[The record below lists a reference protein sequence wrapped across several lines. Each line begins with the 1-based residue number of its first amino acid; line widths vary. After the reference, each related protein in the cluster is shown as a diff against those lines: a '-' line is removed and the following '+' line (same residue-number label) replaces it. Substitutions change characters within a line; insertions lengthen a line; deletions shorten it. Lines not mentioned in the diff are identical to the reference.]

1 MRGGPEFVVKHL
13 IVVFAV
19 AAGAWFA
26 PACPAASPEPTEA
39 ANAPVPAASAPPAPS
54 EFAFTFSPGYGTID
68 HWPKDPAVFEDVV
81 QKLAGV
87 GFNTIHCVY
96 RDWRVP
102 ICRRHG
108 VKMMIDVLAWHDD
121 ALTDIRRPE
130 QRAAVKTICEKVRGE
145 PAVWGYNLWNEKLA
159 FFGRPFGKDV
169 NDCLAMLREWDPTHP
184 VWVGTYRNSYPQAV
198 KGNPGVFGYYDY
210 HWQRGMIWHF
220 ALLKWYQGLL
230 NERDAW
236 LGRWIMVHDENR
248 NLYTLNTSLAHG
260 LKVVIWFIGGP
271 WNARTGEWNPKHH
284 LVRVGRQ
291 VHHLY
296 AELMRLGRPTAVYS
310 TPTTKTPDNKDK
322 EPGVPPHC
330 TPFPDD
336 GWVQVTRGE
345 AVVGLFAYRGGA
357 DALFVANHNA
367 FAPQRMVVQ
376 FKAQRSP
383 SGPTNVPSPVS
394 EAGLGTRS
402 GTRGDSAGARDSHRA
417 QRVSDRL
424 AVNLFDRQ
432 TGAWRPLTVTD
443 GAVTFDLAPAA
454 GELLRVSGRA
464 GAGHPRGSG

>member
-1 MRGGPEFVVKHL
+1 MGGGPAPVVKHL
-13 IVVFAV
+13 IFVFAV
-19 AAGAWFA
+19 AAGAGFA

-39 ANAPVPAASAPPAPS
+39 AGAPVSTPPAPPAPS

-68 HWPKDPAVFEDVV
+68 HWPTDPASFEEAVR
-81 QKLAGV
+81 KLAGV

-102 ICRRHG
+102 LCRRHG

-121 ALTDIRRPE
+121 ARTDIRRPE
-130 QRAAVKTICEKVRGE
+130 QQAAVEAICRKVRGE

-159 FFGRPFGKDV
+159 FFGRPFGSDV
-169 NDCLAMLREWDPTHP
+169 NDCLAMLRRWDPTHP

-230 NERDAW
+230 GERDAW
-236 LGRWIMVHDENR
+236 LGRWILVHDYNR

-284 LVRVGRQ
+284 LVRVGRE
-291 VHHLY
+291 VHRLY
-296 AELMRLGRPTAVYS
+296 AELMRIGRPTAVYS
-310 TPTTKTPDNKDK
+310 TPTTKTADDKDK
-322 EPGVPPHC
+322 EAGVPPHC
-330 TPFPDD
+330 TPFPGDC
-336 GWVQVTRGE
+336 WLQVTRGE
-345 AVVGLFAYRGGA
+345 AVVGLFAYLGGE

-367 FAPQRMVVQ
+367 FAPQRMALQ
-376 FKAQRSP
+376 FKAK
-383 SGPTNVPSPVS
+383 
-394 EAGLGTRS
+394 EK
-402 GTRGDSAGARDSHRA
+402 
-417 QRVSDRL
+417 L
-424 AVNLFDRQ
+424 AVHLFDR
-432 TGAWRPLTVTD
+432 TSGAWRPLTVSD
-443 GAVTFDLAPAA
+443 NVVTFDLAPGA
-454 GELLRVSGRA
+454 GELLRVEGRA
-464 GAGHPRGSG
+464 PAARLPRNSQR